1 MWYTIKEFASVE
13 ITQMISEKLTEF
25 KQIGMEEIKRIKNPD
40 LILSMNY
47 PNYKILEKLKSEK
60 NEASIYIILL
70 KGNITSTEKCFYA
83 ESNIFLF
90 DQREFANAALT
101 YTKIFG
107 NIEKIQ
113 QFVRNKSEKMIK
125 FFKEERTQ
133 DMYNESF
140 LPLIFEYHYT
150 LISAVNKFLNT
161 IRERLELD
169 PHMALVFLKEDTK
182 HILIGNTG
190 ELILKKDYDELPE
203 DIGKLQSISDF
214 DYFLIDTN
222 ALEKTPEFRY
232 TVKIK
237 KKKIELTMII
247 YFASLPLL
255 DREKRSVLN
264 DGLER
269 LTDFLIEFG
278 LTGNVKETSFKRL
291 LKMIEGWENTHE
303 RKNHSRNVSTI
314 AEHMG
319 NRLNLSKGI
328 LKELRISG
336 RLHDI
341 GKLLLDNDDEK
352 KVHPRLGALILNK
365 LKGFDGIGKLV
376 LNHHKGQRGEF
387 KEQVLYIANLLENSM
402 RGQAEFDPK
411 ALIKEGIKKE
421 IIAVYNSKLV
431 VFLEGLKY
439 E

>member
-1 MWYTIKEFASVE
+1 MWYTIKEFASAE

-25 KQIGMEEIKRIKNPD
+25 KQIGMEEIKEIKNPD
-40 LILSMNY
+40 LILSMDY

-60 NEASIYIILL
+60 NMNSIYIIIL

-90 DQREFANAALT
+90 GQREFANAVLT
-101 YTKIFG
+101 DTKKFG

-113 QFVRNKSEKMIK
+113 QFVRNKNEKMIK

-150 LISAVNKFLNT
+150 LISAVNKFLDT
-161 IRERLELD
+161 ISEKLGLD
-169 PHMALVFLKEDTK
+169 PHMALVFLKEDAK

-203 DIGKLQSISDF
+203 DIGKLQPVSDF

-237 KKKIELTMII
+237 RKKIELTMII
-247 YFASLPLL
+247 YFTSLPLL
-255 DREKRSVLN
+255 DRGKQEALN
-264 DGLER
+264 EGLGR

-291 LKMIEGWENTHE
+291 LKMIEGWENAHG
-303 RKNHSRNVSTI
+303 RKNHSRNVSAI
-314 AEHMG
+314 AEHIG

-328 LKELRISG
+328 LKDLRISG

-341 GKLLLDNDDEK
+341 GKLLLDDDDEK
-352 KVHPRLGALILNK
+352 KIHPRLGALILNK
-365 LKGFDGIGKLV
+365 LKGFDSIGKLV
-376 LNHHKGQRGEF
+376 LNHHKDRRGNL
-387 KEQVLYIANLLENSM
+387 KEQVLYISNLLENSM
-402 RGQAEFDPK
+402 REQVAFDPK
-411 ALIKEGIKKE
+411 ALLKEGIKKE
-421 IIAVYNSKLV
+421 IIAIYNSKLM
-431 VFLEGLKY
+431 VFLEGLIY

>member
-1 MWYTIKEFASVE
+1 MWYTIKEFASAE
-13 ITQMISEKLTEF
+13 IAEMISEKLPDI
-25 KQIGMEEIKRIKNPD
+25 KQIGMEEIKGLKNPD
-40 LILSMNY
+40 LIFSMDY

-60 NEASIYIILL
+60 NKNSIYIILL

-101 YTKIFG
+101 YTKQFDG
-107 NIEKIQ
+107 IEKLQ
-113 QFVRNKSEKMIK
+113 QFVSKKSNKMIR
-125 FFKEERTQ
+125 FFKEEKTQ
-133 DMYNESF
+133 EMYNESF

-150 LISAVNKFLNT
+150 LISAVNKFLDT
-161 IRERLELD
+161 ISERLGLD
-169 PHMALVFLKEDTK
+169 PHMALVFLKEDAK

-190 ELILKKDYDELPE
+190 ELILKKDYDKLPE
-203 DIGKLQSISDF
+203 DIGKLQPVSDF

-237 KKKIELTMII
+237 RKKIEVTMIT
-247 YFASLPLL
+247 YFTSLPLL
-255 DREKRSVLN
+255 DLEKQGMLKEA
-264 DGLER
+264 LEQ

-278 LTGNVKETSFKRL
+278 LTGNIKETSFKRL
-291 LKMIEGWENTHE
+291 LKMIESWENTHN
-303 RKNHSRNVSTI
+303 RKNHSRNVSAI
-314 AEHMG
+314 AAHMG
-319 NRLNLSKGI
+319 SRLNFSKGI
-328 LKELRISG
+328 LKDLRISG

-341 GKLLLDNDDEK
+341 GKLLLEEDEEK
-352 KVHPRLGALILNK
+352 KIHPRLGALILNK

-376 LNHHKGQRGEF
+376 LNHHKGRRGNLN
-387 KEQVLYIANLLENSM
+387 EQVLYIADLLENSM
-402 RGQAEFDPK
+402 RGHTAFDPK

-421 IIAVYNSKLV
+421 IIAIYNSKLV